1 MSTVIRLE
9 TKELDRIAAN
19 LKPKRDKIIRE
30 TALRVEDKAKQSA
43 PFELGALRASGYTKT
58 SKSSGYASA
67 SVAAQGLRPEA
78 QVAPEPQP
86 EQPYNAIVG
95 FSVEYAL
102 YQELGTKKMGA
113 QPFLVPAVESERARF
128 DKRMKE
134 LVK

>member
-1 MSTVIRLE
+1 MTAVIRLE

-19 LKPKRDKIIRE
+19 LKPKRNKIIRE

-43 PFELGALRASGYTKT
+43 PFEIGALRASGYVKT
-58 SKSSGYASA
+58 DKGSGYASA
-67 SVAAQGLRPEA
+67 AAAAQGLRPEA
-78 QVAPEPQP
+78 RIAPEPKLRNP
-86 EQPYNAIVG
+86 GDAIVG

-113 QPFLVPAVESERARF
+113 QPYLVPAVESERARF